1 MSRSIHTT
9 QKDVK
14 GLTKKEVNEQLQ
26 DPESDLRK
34 LAKKSL
40 LKENVKKNRKRKK
53 PEQNNLR
60 ASPAKQC

>member
-14 GLTKKEVNEQLQ
+14 DLTGKEVAEQLQ

-34 LAKKSL
+34 LARKSL
-40 LKENVKKNRKRKK
+40 FKKIVKKNRKTKK
-53 PEQNNLR
+53 RETE
-60 ASPAKQC
+60 